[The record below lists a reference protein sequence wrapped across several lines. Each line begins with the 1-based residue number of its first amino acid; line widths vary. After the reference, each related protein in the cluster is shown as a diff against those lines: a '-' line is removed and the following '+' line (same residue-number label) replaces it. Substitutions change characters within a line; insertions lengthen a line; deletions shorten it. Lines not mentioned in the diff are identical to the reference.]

1 METTPGRSCAAA
13 SPPCASVYFNTL
25 DVIYQN
31 VCGMAL
37 GYATNSPDAFLNQTV
52 GIDGAYLDGVSIT
65 YGLPRQHIWS
75 LGVGHSNQVYSIYRC
90 PCDNSN
96 RNEAPLPPSFVGNNY
111 FCDSDHINGEV
122 WDGACTSNCCTFNNP
137 PGCRVSIGQVR
148 VCGCSEICGE
158 VPVGSVVR
166 CVVRWVDLW

>member
-1 METTPGRSCAAA
+1 
-13 SPPCASVYFNTL
+13 
-25 DVIYQN
+25 
-31 VCGMAL
+31 MAL

-65 YGLPRQHIWS
+65 YGLPHQHIWS

-111 FCDSDHINGEV
+111 FCDSDYINGEV

-137 PGCRVSIGQVR
+137 PWFAATLPAPTSDSIEAR
-148 VCGCSEICGE
+148 ICHTQDAGDE
-158 VPVGSVVR
+158 NIFLDSLYLFVQ
-166 CVVRWVDLW
+166 